1 MSREAG
7 HSGRRGFTIWEL
19 LCVIALIVLLVA
31 LLVPS
36 LSRTRMLAGRMVCGT
51 YLSGYG
57 RAANVYLAEN
67 NELFPGAWLYTDES
81 DSLEHPIG
89 CRWHDAEMAPSSK
102 MMITHPEYQGQMWY
116 DICEFVRPCP
126 IFRQF
131 SKARVCENPAHNDRI
146 DVVAQYNYTM
156 NAYLG
161 SAEEGGVMRLE
172 QVRNPGMVFLFAEEN
187 CWSVQAGRGKDKWLS
202 AALSTSGLDD
212 TRLLIRP
219 TPEAENCFGTYHDA
233 PSRDLNRGHG
243 NAVFVDGHVELIRA
257 EDQLR
262 KNMHG
267 GESRFG
273 PGGNLTWAWASTSEP
288 PGGWEGQ

>member
-7 HSGRRGFTIWEL
+7 NSGRRGLTIWEL

-31 LLVPS
+31 LLMPS
-36 LSRTRMLAGRMVCGT
+36 LSRTRMLASRMICGT

-67 NELFPGAWLYTDES
+67 NEVFPVAWLYTDES
-81 DSLEHPIG
+81 DSAEHPIG

-102 MMITHPEYQGQMWY
+102 IMSTHSEYQGQMWY
-116 DICEFVRPCP
+116 DISEYVRPCP
-126 IFRQF
+126 IFRQL
-131 SKARVCENPAHNDRI
+131 SESRVCENPEHNEKI
-146 DVVAQYNYTM
+146 EIVPQYNYTM

-161 SAEEGGVMRLE
+161 SEEEGGVIRLE
-172 QVRNPGMVFLFAEEN
+172 QVRDPGTVFFFAEEN
-187 CWSVQAGRGKDKWLS
+187 CWRVRPERGKDKWLS
-202 AALSTSGLDD
+202 AALSTSALDD
-212 TRLLIRP
+212 TRLWIRP

-243 NAVFVDGHVELIRA
+243 NAVFVDGHVEPIRA

-273 PGGNLTWAWASTSEP
+273 PGGNLTLAWASTSEP